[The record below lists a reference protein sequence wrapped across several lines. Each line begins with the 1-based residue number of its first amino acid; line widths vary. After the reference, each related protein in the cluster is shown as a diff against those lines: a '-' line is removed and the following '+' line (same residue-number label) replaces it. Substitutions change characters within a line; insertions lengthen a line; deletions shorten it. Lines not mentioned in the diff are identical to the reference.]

1 MQAVAEGEGDNAAY
15 NNKRYRRQMEMEVE
29 EGVPDKGSDE
39 VDRVADLTQH
49 GKGPV
54 GKAFKAK
61 GGLIESKTDE
71 DGGGGEDNPGYAG
84 DNIHCCGVKEQE
96 HQAYD
101 QAQGTDDWGY

>member
-71 DGGGGEDNPGYAG
+71 DSGGGEDDPGYACG
-84 DNIHCCGVKEQE
+84 DIGRCGVKGKEY
-96 HQAYD
+96 QAYD
-101 QAQGTDDWGY
+101 QAQRTDDRRY

>member
-49 GKGPV
+49 GEGPI

-71 DGGGGEDNPGYAG
+71 DAGDGEDNPGYTG
-84 DNIHCCGVKEQE
+84 DNIHR
-96 HQAYD
+96 
-101 QAQGTDDWGY
+101 